1 MNFQFKIQPFQ
12 TETAESLVNVFA
24 GQPKYEKEGVVNE

>member
-12 TETAESLVNVFA
+12 TEVAESVVNVFA
-24 GQPKYEKEGVVNE
+24 GQPKYDEEGAANG